1 MSLTDSN
8 KKKNYSNKDNGN
20 IKVAELPKFNKK
32 NLNIVRQIGQKAGSK
47 FNVNKLLNKKAK
59 VIQINIGPGKKNK

>member
-8 KKKNYSNKDNGN
+8 KNKNYSNKTSNN
-20 IKVAELPKFNKK
+20 TKVAKIYKK

-47 FNVNKLLNKKAK
+47 FSVDKLLGKKAK
-59 VIQINIGPGKKNK
+59 IIKINIGSGKKNK

>member
-8 KKKNYSNKDNGN
+8 KKKNYSNKTSNN
-20 IKVAELPKFNKK
+20 TKVAKIYKK

-47 FNVNKLLNKKAK
+47 FSVDKLLGKKAK
-59 VIQINIGPGKKNK
+59 IIKINIGSGKKNK

>member
-8 KKKNYSNKDNGN
+8 KNKNYSNKTSNN
-20 IKVAELPKFNKK
+20 TKVAKIYKK

-47 FNVNKLLNKKAK
+47 FSVDKLLCKKAK
-59 VIQINIGPGKKNK
+59 IIKINIGSCKKNK

>member
-8 KKKNYSNKDNGN
+8 KKKNYSNKNNGN
-20 IKVAELPKFNKK
+20 TKVAKIYKK

-47 FNVNKLLNKKAK
+47 FSVDKLLGKKAK
-59 VIQINIGPGKKNK
+59 IIKINIGSGKKNK